1 MESTEQNTD
10 EISLKELMLKIREWW
25 QYLLSRW
32 VFILIAGILGGGIGL
47 TYAWITKP
55 TYQAVVTFALED
67 DKGSGGGLSGA
78 LGLASSL
85 GIDLGT
91 SAGGAFSGA
100 NLIELMKSRKMI
112 EKALLSSIEIGN
124 KKMTQADLLLE
135 INGMKSGL
143 QEKGIW
149 KGEAFFPAIA
159 ETNSLSLQQDS
170 VITLLHGMITGNGG
184 FLSVAQKDKKV
195 SILSVEVKSTHEL
208 FSKVFAETIV
218 REVSDFYV
226 ETKSKKAKT
235 NVAILQKQADSIRN
249 ELNLA
254 ITGVAVSSDN
264 TYNLNPALNVNRVPS
279 TKKQIDVQANTAI
292 LTQLVT
298 NLEMAKVTLMRETPL
313 IQLIDRPTL
322 PLKKEKPGRLKSMVL
337 GGLLAGF
344 LAVLVLVIQRIGKQI
359 MQ

>member
-1 MESTEQNTD
+1 METAENINN
-10 EISLKELMLKIREWW
+10 EFSLKELFEKIGVWW
-25 QYLLSRW
+25 NYLLSKW
-32 VFILIAGILGGGIGL
+32 LIIFFSVILGGGVGFI
-47 TYAWITKP
+47 YAWLTPPMYK
-55 TYQAVVTFALED
+55 AVVSFALED
-67 DKGSGGGLSGA
+67 DKPSGSLTGA
-78 LGLASSL
+78 LGLATSL

-100 NLIELMKSRKMI
+100 NLIELMKSRKIVGKSLMDSYNNGGKKNI
-112 EKALLSSIEIGN
+112 LANELLRFSKIGPKLAAKSDYYKDFAFTGFEDPSNLSI
-124 KKMTQADLLLE
+124 
-135 INGMKSGL
+135 
-143 QEKGIW
+143 
-149 KGEAFFPAIA
+149 
-159 ETNSLSLQQDS
+159 QQDS
-170 VITLLHGMITGNGG
+170 VIKLLYDYLFEKKILT
-184 FLSVAQKDKKV
+184 VTQRDKKI
-195 SILSVEVKSTHEL
+195 SIITVEVNAISEI
-208 FSKVFAETIV
+208 FSKVFAERLV
-218 REVSDFYV
+218 KNVSDFYI

-249 ELNLA
+249 ELNQA

-279 TKKQIDVQANTAI
+279 TKKQVDVQANTAI

-322 PLKKEKPGRLKSMVL
+322 PLKKEKPGKLKSLIL

-344 LAVLVLVIQRIGKQI
+344 LTIVFLIFKRVAKQV

>member
-1 MESTEQNTD
+1 METTENIHD
-10 EISLKELMLKIREWW
+10 EISLKELMLKLGEWW
-25 QYLLSRW
+25 SYFLSRW
-32 VFILIAGILGGGIGL
+32 VIILIAGILGGGIGL
-47 TYAWITKP
+47 TYAWLTKP
-55 TYQAVVTFALED
+55 SYKAVVTFALED

-91 SAGGAFSGA
+91 NAGGAFSGA
-100 NLIELMKSRKMI
+100 NLIELMKSRKI
-112 EKALLSSIEIGN
+112 VGKTLLESYENEG
-124 KKMTQADLLLE
+124 KKKILANDLLVISKL
-135 INGMKSGL
+135 GSKLAAKSDQFQNFSFSGVENPDNL
-143 QEKGIW
+143 NI
-149 KGEAFFPAIA
+149 
-159 ETNSLSLQQDS
+159 QQDT
-170 VITLLHGMITGNGG
+170 VIKLLYDYLFEKNI
-184 FLSVAQKDKKV
+184 LSIAQKDKKI
-195 SILSVEVKSTHEL
+195 SIITVEVNANNEL
-208 FSKVFAETIV
+208 FSKLFAEQLV
-218 REVSDFYV
+218 KNVSDFYV

-249 ELNLA
+249 ELNQA

-279 TKKQIDVQANTAI
+279 TKKQVDVQANTAI

-322 PLKKEKPGRLKSMVL
+322 PLKKDKPGKLKSLIL

-344 LAVLVLVIQRIGKQI
+344 LALVFLIVQRLGKQI

>member
-1 MESTEQNTD
+1 MEPVENIQD
-10 EISLKELMLKIREWW
+10 EISLKELIIKLREWW
-25 QYLLSRW
+25 KYLVSRW
-32 VFILIAGILGGGIGL
+32 VIILICGVLGGGIGL
-47 TYAWITKP
+47 TYALLSKP

-67 DKGSGGGLSGA
+67 DKVSGGGLSGA

-100 NLIELMKSRKMI
+100 NLIELMKSRRMV
-112 EKALLSSIEIGN
+112 EKALLSKVEIGKN
-124 KKMTQADLLLE
+124 KITLADILLDITE
-135 INGMKSGL
+135 IKKGL
-143 QEKGIW
+143 KKKEILKGDTFYPVNL
-149 KGEAFFPAIA
+149 KA
-159 ETNSLSLQQDS
+159 EQMNLQQDS
-170 VITLLHGMITGNGG
+170 IIKVLHEKVTGSGGLLT
-184 FLSVAQKDKKV
+184 VAQKDKKI
-195 SILSVEVKSTHEL
+195 SIISVDVKTTNEI

-218 REVSDFYV
+218 KEVSDFYI

-249 ELNLA
+249 ELNQA

-279 TKKQIDVQANTAI
+279 TKKQVDVQANTAI

-322 PLKKEKPGRLKSMVL
+322 PLKKEKPGKLKYLSL
-337 GGLLAGF
+337 SGLLAALIAVVF
-344 LAVLVLVIQRIGKQI
+344 LFIHRIGKQI

>member
-1 MESTEQNTD
+1 MEPEENIQD
-10 EISLKELMLKIREWW
+10 EISLKELIFKFSEWW
-25 QYLLSRW
+25 KYLVSRW
-32 VFILIAGILGGGIGL
+32 VIILIAGLLGGGIGL
-47 TYAWITKP
+47 TYAWLSKP

-100 NLIELMKSRKMI
+100 NLIELMKSRKI
-112 EKALLSSIEIGN
+112 VGKTLLESNENEG
-124 KKMTQADLLLE
+124 KKKILANDLLAISKLDS
-135 INGMKSGL
+135 KLAAKSDRFKDFSFSGL
-143 QEKGIW
+143 ENPSNLNI
-149 KGEAFFPAIA
+149 
-159 ETNSLSLQQDS
+159 QQDT
-170 VITLLHGMITGNGG
+170 VIKLLYDYLFEENI
-184 FLSVAQKDKKV
+184 LSIAQKDKKI
-195 SILSVEVKSTHEL
+195 SIITVAVNTTNEL
-208 FSKVFAETIV
+208 FSKLFADQLV
-218 REVSDFYV
+218 KNVSDFYI
-226 ETKSKKAKT
+226 ETKSKKART

-249 ELNLA
+249 ELNQA
-254 ITGVAVSSDN
+254 ITGVAVTSDN

-279 TKKQIDVQANTAI
+279 TKKQVDVQANTAI

-298 NLEMAKVTLMRETPL
+298 NLELAKVTLMRETPL

-322 PLKKEKPGRLKSMVL
+322 PLKKEKPGKLKFLIL

-344 LAVLVLVIQRIGKQI
+344 LAIVFLIIQRIGKQI